1 MVEPVTIYI
10 SDYTGYNTLRGGA
23 GNDILNGQDGSWEHE
38 GGANKFEGGAGDDT
52 AIGQDGAMY
61 IVLMSEMEMI
71 R

>member
-1 MVEPVTIYI
+1 MVKMVH
-10 SDYTGYNTLRGGA
+10 G
-23 GNDILNGQDGSWEHE
+23 EHE